1 MKTNDPK
8 AEHSGRLTL
17 RMPRGLHDEI
27 ARQAHEENSSLN
39 QIVVALLAGGL
50 GWRGDRTEEA
60 PLPGGA

>member
-17 RMPRGLHDEI
+17 RMPCELHDEI
-27 ARQAHEENSSLN
+27 ARLAAEQHSSLN

-50 GWRGDRTEEA
+50 GWRGDRTEKA
-60 PLPGGA
+60 PLAGGA